1 MKNFLFQD
9 RENYCVCASCDK
21 KAAVKSEGFKVTA
34 VANERHRIALK
45 SSNPQARRGFLV
57 FLVEW
62 VGGSWIGC
70 NLEVVEYISRM
81 GL

>member
-1 MKNFLFQD
+1 MNDL
-9 RENYCVCASCDK
+9 
-21 KAAVKSEGFKVTA
+21 KVTA
-34 VANERHRIALK
+34 VANERHGIALK